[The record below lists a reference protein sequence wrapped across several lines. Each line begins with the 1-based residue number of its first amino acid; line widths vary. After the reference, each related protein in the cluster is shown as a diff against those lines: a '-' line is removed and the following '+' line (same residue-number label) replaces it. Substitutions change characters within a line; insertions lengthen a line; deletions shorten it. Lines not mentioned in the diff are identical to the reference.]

1 MMAVSL
7 RKNPVAGQFQP
18 GTSACSLP
26 GTRPADQML
35 DGDLY
40 ARRSRFAAMHIGLGG
55 GKRGQVDYS
64 SGPADAGLRK

>member
-1 MMAVSL
+1 MAVSL

-26 GTRPADQML
+26 GTGPADQMP

-40 ARRSRFAAMHIGLGG
+40 GRCPRFVAMRIGLNG
-55 GKRGQVDYS
+55 GKRGRVNYS
-64 SGPADAGLRK
+64 SGLAGVRK